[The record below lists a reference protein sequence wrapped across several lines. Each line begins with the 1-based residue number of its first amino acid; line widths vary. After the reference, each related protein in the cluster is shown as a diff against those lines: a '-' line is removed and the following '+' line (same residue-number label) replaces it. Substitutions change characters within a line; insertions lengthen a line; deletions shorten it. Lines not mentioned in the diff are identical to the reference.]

1 MAEKQKP
8 QEPEL
13 NALERVYAA
22 LKPLDATMRR
32 KVLSSV
38 FALLDM
44 NDPGPTQE
52 RRSDQS
58 GQSRR
63 EEEAETRAS
72 TTRPTSLVELVREK
86 QPTTTAQR
94 IALFAYYRERSEGL
108 PRFSRGDLQ
117 RYFAMAKLP
126 PSSNYDRDFVET
138 VRKGW
143 IHEDAAD
150 SYLTSKG
157 LEAVEAGFPGE
168 RKYTKPTGAAAAK
181 RAGARKNTNARKVIP
196 PTKRGKK

>member
-1 MAEKQKP
+1 MAEKEQS

-13 NALERVYAA
+13 SALERVYGA
-22 LKPLDATMRR
+22 LKPLDPPMRQ

-38 FALLDM
+38 FALLGM
-44 NDPGPTQE
+44 TESSLNVE
-52 RRSDQS
+52 RRADQI
-58 GQSRR
+58 GDFTRN
-63 EEEAETRAS
+63 ETTDLRGTAG
-72 TTRPTSLVELVREK
+72 RPTSLVELIREK

-108 PRFSRGDLQ
+108 ARFSRGDLQ
-117 RYFAMAKLP
+117 KYFAMAKLP

-143 IHEDAAD
+143 IHEDGAD

-181 RAGARKNTNARKVIP
+181 RGAKTTNKARALKGSG
-196 PTKRGKK
+196 KRVKK